1 MSDRDLIVVTGA
13 SGRVGHQVARLLLSE
28 GRNVRVVARTAEN
41 LKSPASLGADVRTGA
56 IDDRVF
62 LTTAFRGAS
71 VVFLLTPVDTKAQ
84 NVNTEQRNNVA
95 GLAGAIRDSGVKNV
109 VALSS
114 WGAELSERVGGIIG
128 CHWLEQA
135 LNEISDLN
143 SVCLRPVWFMENF
156 IWNIGLIKMANIN
169 GLALRPDFAFPM
181 IATKDIAPVA
191 AKYLAKLDFTGRHI
205 HYLNGP
211 KDYALTEVTQVLGNS
226 IGKPN
231 LKYIEFPNGIFRKGL
246 IDNGGLSPNAADMAI
261 EINRGIESGQV
272 HAEPRTK
279 SNTTP
284 TTLEEFAR
292 TTFAPAF
299 NAAPNVSFT
308 GKMAGAFLRSFLF
321 FVSPRVQRPLVHKDE
336 RVVG

>member
-28 GRNVRVVARTAEN
+28 GCNVRVVARTAEN
-41 LKSPASLGADVRTGA
+41 LKSLASLGADVRTGA

-62 LTTAFRGAS
+62 LTTAFRRAS
-71 VVFLLTPVDTKAQ
+71 AVFLLTPVDTKAQ

-95 GLAGAIRDSGVKNV
+95 GLAGAIRDSGVK
-109 VALSS
+109 
-114 WGAELSERVGGIIG
+114 
-128 CHWLEQA
+128 
-135 LNEISDLN
+135 
-143 SVCLRPVWFMENF
+143 SV
-156 IWNIGLIKMANIN
+156 
-169 GLALRPDFAFPM
+169 
-181 IATKDIAPVA
+181 
-191 AKYLAKLDFTGRHI
+191 
-205 HYLNGP
+205 
-211 KDYALTEVTQVLGNS
+211 
-226 IGKPN
+226 
-231 LKYIEFPNGIFRKGL
+231 
-246 IDNGGLSPNAADMAI
+246 ADMAI

-292 TTFAPAF
+292 TTFSPAF

-321 FVSPRVQRPLVHKDE
+321 FVSPRVHRPLVHKDE